1 MATRISRTAHD
12 LRKTPRQR
20 RSTATVDTILEAAAR
35 ILETQGL
42 DGFNTNAVAT
52 RAGIS
57 VGSLYQYF
65 PSKHAVLAELV
76 RRHRSRTWGRV
87 GAAIEKSRGKPL
99 TFLVRALVEVAVD
112 QQFER
117 PALARTLDYVEADP
131 TFGDQGA
138 DDLKQALE
146 QIARALRAHGIRDP
160 KNAAEDLI
168 VLARSLTDAA
178 GQRLE
183 TNKTAVA
190 TRIANA
196 ALGYLAQR

>member
-1 MATRISRTAHD
+1 MATRIPRTAHD

-42 DGFNTNAVAT
+42 DGFNTNAVAA

-76 RRHRSRTWGRV
+76 RRHRGSTSALV
-87 GAAIEKSRGKPL
+87 AAAIEKSRGKPL
-99 TFLVRALVEVAVD
+99 VFLVRALVEVAVG

-117 PALARTLDYVEADP
+117 PALARTLDYVELDP
-131 TFGDQGA
+131 AFGDQGA
-138 DDLKQALE
+138 DDLREVHKR
-146 QIARALRAHGIRDP
+146 IARALRTHRIRDP
-160 KNAAEDLI
+160 ENAAGDLI

-178 GQRLE
+178 GRRIE
-183 TNKTAVA
+183 TNRTAVA
-190 TRIANA
+190 ARIANA
-196 ALGYLAQR
+196 ALGYLDRR